1 METKTKSNQRPVII
15 LLIALIALLAIV
27 LAVVLIRGRTASI
40 PDGKT
45 PLIGY
50 STEAKVMLDQDS
62 LQAAMDAAMENARNG
77 NVGLRYKNNA
87 YSDDGI
93 NFSCYIVNSS
103 SNAYD
108 MFLTI
113 YADAELTDQI
123 FLSELVP
130 PGSGFENIT
139 LEHSLENG
147 DHRVYVA
154 LTQVETDEETGEQS
168 IRNQVVHTM
177 DFHVTMSE
185 N

>member
-1 METKTKSNQRPVII
+1 MEAKSKSNQRLIII

-27 LAVVLIRGRTASI
+27 LAIILGRGKSENI

-62 LQAAMDAAMENARNG
+62 LQAAFDEALKNAEDG
-77 NVGLRYKNNA
+77 YVGLKYQNDA
-87 YSDDGI
+87 YSTNGTD
-93 NFSCYIVNSS
+93 FECYIANSE
-103 SNAYD
+103 SNIYD

-123 FLSELVP
+123 FLSGLVP

-139 LEHSLENG
+139 LEHALEPG
-147 DHRVYVA
+147 DHTVYVA
-154 LTQVETDEETGEQS
+154 LTQVDTNEETGEQT
-168 IRNQVVHTM
+168 IKNQAMHTIE
-177 DFHVTMSE
+177 FHVTG
-185 N
+185 